1 LLPLGRE
8 KLPIV
13 NFDGLF
19 LSREVNDVDAMLDT
33 SLNGCK
39 MVFTISV
46 NIQAE
51 GFRGRWVL
59 WLIVHINYAR
69 ELRQDLMLI
78 RLVKKVQK
86 PSV

>member
-19 LSREVNDVDAMLDT
+19 LTREVNDVDAMLDT
-33 SLNGCK
+33 SLDGCK
-39 MVFTISV
+39 SVFTVSV

-51 GFRGRWVL
+51 GFRWSWVL
-59 WLIVHINYAR
+59 WLLVHINYAR
-69 ELRQDLMLI
+69 ELRQDIMLI
-78 RLVKKVQK
+78 RLVKKAQK
-86 PSV
+86 PSI